1 MKVLAMTIGQV
12 ISPLTLIDI
21 AVSMME
27 GTLPMGS
34 THDPIAFIVSIVR
47 PILPAVTIPEPADPL
62 T

>member
-27 GTLPMGS
+27 GTLTMGP
-34 THDPIAFIVSIVR
+34 THHPIAFIVSIVR
-47 PILPAVTIPEPADPL
+47 PILPTVTIPEPADPL